1 LPFDIFSFL
10 KKQVLEK
17 NGSQCKTMNFVEV
30 YNPKKGNKI
39 NIDVKNKL
47 TNYRSIKFLIEEK
60 TMKLI
65 G

>member
-1 LPFDIFSFL
+1 
-10 KKQVLEK
+10 
-17 NGSQCKTMNFVEV
+17 MNFVEV